1 MRRVIELTMSTIHF
15 YRSYVLFI
23 INILKRVTFPIHTI
37 NMFVAFQGLH
47 QDYMFDTI
55 KESLYEL

>member
-1 MRRVIELTMSTIHF
+1 MSTIHF